1 MCKWRLYSAIIIIIE
16 CNTEGAMETVGE
28 VRSKMAE
35 NRFASSDE
43 IVVYQLKKKKKNKRT
58 TKTRK
63 IKEN

>member
-1 MCKWRLYSAIIIIIE
+1 
-16 CNTEGAMETVGE
+16 METVGE

-43 IVVYQLKKKKKNKRT
+43 IVVYQLKLNAKNKRT